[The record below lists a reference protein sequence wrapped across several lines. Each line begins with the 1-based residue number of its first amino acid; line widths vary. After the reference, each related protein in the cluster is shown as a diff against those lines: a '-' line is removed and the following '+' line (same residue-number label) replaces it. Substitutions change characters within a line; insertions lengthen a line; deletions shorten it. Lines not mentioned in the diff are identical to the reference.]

1 MKKFVET
8 FQSFP
13 PEGRRRHPS
22 PAFIELITGLTISSK
37 KKKKLRSVQHD
48 LVQGGGTYMMGG
60 VLGRRIGPGFSVESR
75 EGVQVMLH

>member
-22 PAFIELITGLTISSK
+22 PAFIELVTGLLNFTSIHPESIQGHFARHGIHARI
-37 KKKKLRSVQHD
+37 KLMITEDYINLS
-48 LVQGGGTYMMGG
+48 G
-60 VLGRRIGPGFSVESR
+60 
-75 EGVQVMLH
+75 